1 MNTVNHHR
9 RRAKLDRLGALLSRH
24 DRLQKTHERLMQ
36 KHDELGDEV
45 GSALRVS
52 GLTVSIDG
60 RKGND
65 SGI

>member
-1 MNTVNHHR
+1 MWLE
-9 RRAKLDRLGALLSRH
+9 LDFEFGFTFHGALLSRH

-60 RKGND
+60 RKGKD